1 MKNEVDKSSSQHNP
15 REASIGLVAWL
26 DVLGF
31 KALLDADPDKG
42 MEIWP
47 TVWKFLNQLKAIH
60 DLHSPTEYQRREL
73 PSFADRFRF
82 LAFSDSIVASLD
94 LSGVSEAKSEL
105 WNPEWHLVALFE
117 RRMTYLTR
125 KLFDFGLPA
134 RGAIDYG
141 SFYHS
146 EIGFAGSPFVNA
158 ERQSSNLSFAA
169 TSITKAASAV
179 LDQAYDR
186 LPVKHRP
193 WFDHTTEAKTQ
204 NGCRTIRIL
213 NAYEA
218 GVIKTTGD
226 ASEFERRLTED
237 NIEQVVEAVFSAH
250 GKPITDS
257 RVQQKI
263 FNTIQMLKAAQKTSG
278 TLFS

>member
-1 MKNEVDKSSSQHNP
+1 MKNEIDNPSSLRNP
-15 REASIGLVAWL
+15 CEASIGLVAWL

-47 TVWKFLNQLKAIH
+47 TVWNFLNELKAIH
-60 DLHSPTEYQRREL
+60 DSHSPTEYQRREL
-73 PSFADRFRF
+73 PSFADRFKF
-82 LAFSDSIVASLD
+82 IAFSDSIVASLD
-94 LSGVSEAKSEL
+94 LSGVSEAKNEL
-105 WNPEWHLVALFE
+105 WNPEWHLAALFE
-117 RRMTYLTR
+117 RRISYLTR
-125 KLFDFGLPA
+125 RLFDFGLPA

-146 EIGFAGSPFVNA
+146 EIGFAGTPFVNA
-158 ERQSSNLSFAA
+158 ERQSSSLSFAA

-186 LPVKHRP
+186 LPTKSRP

-204 NGCRTIRIL
+204 NGCQTIRIL

-218 GVIKTTGD
+218 GIIKATGD
-226 ASEFERRLTED
+226 ASEFKRRLTED
-237 NIEQVVEAVFSAH
+237 NIERVVEAVFSDH
-250 GKPITDS
+250 GKSITDS

-263 FNTIQMLKAAQKTSG
+263 SNTIQM
-278 TLFS
+278 